1 MHMQISKHMK
11 VSFTVQVN
19 SKRHICFANGCVG
32 MSASKRTSSS
42 STTTGKL
49 STISTSTF
57 MPSTVSGV
65 STDDGYPEGE
75 ILESPNL
82 RIFTFAE
89 LKSATK
95 NFRPETVLGEG
106 GFGKVYKGWVDEKAM
121 NPSKMS
127 TGGVI
132 AVKKLNSE
140 SVQGMEQWQSEVNF
154 LGRISHPNLVKLLG
168 YCMEDNEL
176 LLVYEYMAKGSLEN
190 HLFRRGAVYEPL
202 PWSLRLKILMG
213 AARGLAFLHSSE
225 RQVIYRDFK
234 ASNILLDSHFN
245 AKLSDFGLAK
255 HGPDDGESHVTT
267 RVMGTYGYAA
277 PEYVSTGHLYVKSDV
292 YGFGVVLLEML
303 CGLRAL
309 DPSRPTEKLNLVN
322 WAKPLLADR
331 RRLSQLMDSRL
342 EGQYHARGAFHAA
355 QLTLKC
361 LSGDPKSRPSMKEV
375 VEELER
381 IELMRSKSRSREVR
395 RDSSS
400 VARGQANS
408 PRSDS
413 ARTSS
418 RGR

>member
-1 MHMQISKHMK
+1 MGNCASAMDGLIPWGWGA
-11 VSFTVQVN
+11 
-19 SKRHICFANGCVG
+19 KRDAANNPAG
-32 MSASKRTSSS
+32 MSASKRTTSSS
-42 STTTGKL
+42 TTGKL
-49 STISTSTF
+49 SAASTF
-57 MPSTVSGV
+57 MPSTVSGG
-65 STDDGYPEGE
+65 STDDGGYTEGE
-75 ILESPNL
+75 MLESPNL

-89 LKSATK
+89 LKSATR

-106 GFGKVYKGWVDEKAM
+106 GFGKVHKGWIDV
-121 NPSKMS
+121 NPSKGS
-127 TGGVI
+127 TAMVV
-132 AVKKLNSE
+132 AVKKLNPE

-176 LLVYEYMAKGSLEN
+176 MLVYEFMAKGSLEN
-190 HLFRRGAVYEPL
+190 HLFRIYEPL
-202 PWSLRLKILMG
+202 SWSLRLKILIG

-234 ASNILLDSHFN
+234 ASNILLDSHFTP
-245 AKLSDFGLAK
+245 KLSDFGLAK

-322 WAKPLLADR
+322 WAKPRLSDR

-342 EGQYHARGAFHAA
+342 EGQYHARGAFNAA

-361 LSGDPKSRPSMKEV
+361 LSGEPKSRPSMKEV
-375 VEELER
+375 VEVLEQ
-381 IELMRSKSRSREVR
+381 IEAMKSKSKSREAR

-400 VARGQANS
+400 MARGRGNS
-408 PRSDS
+408 PRNDS
-413 ARTSS
+413 GRTNS

>member
-1 MHMQISKHMK
+1 
-11 VSFTVQVN
+11 
-19 SKRHICFANGCVG
+19 
-32 MSASKRTSSS
+32 MSASKRTNS

-65 STDDGYPEGE
+65 STDDDFIEGQ

-82 RIFTFAE
+82 RIYTFVE
-89 LKSATK
+89 LKNATK

-106 GFGKVYKGWVDEKAM
+106 GFGKVYKGWVDEKTM
-121 NPSKMS
+121 NPSRSS
-127 TGGVI
+127 TGVVV
-132 AVKKLNSE
+132 AVKKLNPE
-140 SVQGMEQWQSEVNF
+140 SVQGIEQWQSEVNF

-168 YCMEDNEL
+168 YSMDDNEL
-176 LLVYEYMAKGSLEN
+176 LLVYEFMAKGSLEN
-190 HLFRRGAVYEPL
+190 HLFRRGAVCESL
-202 PWSLRLKILMG
+202 PWSLRLKILIG

-225 RQVIYRDFK
+225 RQIIYRDFK

-255 HGPDDGESHVTT
+255 HGPDGEESHVTT

-303 CGLRAL
+303 SGLRAL
-309 DPSRPTEKLNLVN
+309 DRSRPSEKVNLVN
-322 WAKPLLADR
+322 WAKPLLADKR
-331 RRLSQLMDSRL
+331 KLSHVMDSRL
-342 EGQYHARGAFHAA
+342 EGQYHSKGALQAA

-361 LSGDPKSRPSMKEV
+361 LNGDPKSRPSMNEV
-375 VEELER
+375 VENLEK
-381 IELMRSKSRSREVR
+381 IESMKSKTREPRHSSSLTRGQAHSPR
-395 RDSSS
+395 RDSC
-400 VARGQANS
+400 RK
-408 PRSDS
+408 
-413 ARTSS
+413 SS